1 MIVMSYSKIEKRAL
15 VLKRKLEAEAA
26 SKKKP
31 KKSKAMENTTE
42 STESAE

>member
-1 MIVMSYSKIEKRAL
+1 MINIYTKAQKRAL
-15 VLKRKLEAEAA
+15 ILKKKLEAEA

>member
-1 MIVMSYSKIEKRAL
+1 VITMSYTKSEKKAL
-15 VLKRKLEAEAA
+15 VLKRRLEAEA

-31 KKSKAMENTTE
+31 KKSKAVENTTE

>member
-1 MIVMSYSKIEKRAL
+1 MINIYTKAQKRAL
-15 VLKRKLEAEAA
+15 ILKKKLEAEAA

-31 KKSKAMENTTE
+31 KKSKAMESTTE